1 MRHLLTLRDFSKS
14 EILSLVQRSI
24 DLKKNGHSS
33 QSLRGKTLAMLFSK
47 PSTRTRVSAETAWNS
62 YGGSCLFLGKNDGQ
76 WGTEP
81 LRDTSMV
88 ISSMANAILVRCGKH
103 LEIEE
108 IAKYSKV
115 PVINAL
121 SDLYHPLQMLA
132 DLVTIHETFNTLD
145 GISVTW
151 IGDANNVLN
160 SWLVTGPRLGLKMSV
175 ATPKG
180 YDQYAKLQVTI
191 RQRILKNMQI
201 LSIIIL

>member
-1 MRHLLTLRDFSKS
+1 MRHFLTLRDFKKP
-14 EILSLVQRSI
+14 EILNLVNRSME
-24 DLKKNGHSS
+24 LKLHGHSS
-33 QSLRGKTLAMLFSK
+33 QAFRGKTLTMLFSK

-81 LRDTSMV
+81 LRDTSLV
-88 ISSMANAILVRCGKH
+88 ISSMADAILVRCGCH
-103 LEIEE
+103 SEIDE
-108 IAKYSKV
+108 ISKYSKV

-132 DLVTIHETFNTLD
+132 DLVTIRESFNTLE
-145 GISVTW
+145 GVSVAW

-160 SWLVTGPRLGLKMSV
+160 SWLVTGPRLGLKMRV

-180 YDQYAKLQVTI
+180 CVLYNL
-191 RQRILKNMQI
+191 L
-201 LSIIIL
+201 